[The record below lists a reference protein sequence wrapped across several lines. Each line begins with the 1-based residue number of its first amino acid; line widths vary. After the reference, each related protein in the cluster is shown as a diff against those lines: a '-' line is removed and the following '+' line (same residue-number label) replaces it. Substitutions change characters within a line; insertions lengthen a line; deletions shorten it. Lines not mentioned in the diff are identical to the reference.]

1 MNVGQAVMK
10 SARKKLSVNFVLNDS
25 SIKVMKEWE
34 KWDENNNQ
42 SLNIFIGATPN
53 DIELYIEPTISSNP
67 KSIVL
72 YCGTNDLT

>member
-10 SARKKLSVNFVLNDS
+10 SARKKLSVNFVLNGS

-34 KWDENNNQ
+34 KSDENNNQ

-53 DIELYIEPTISSNP
+53 DTELYIEPTISSNP

>member
-34 KWDENNNQ
+34 KSDENNNQ

-72 YCGTNDLT
+72 YCGTNGLT

>member
-10 SARKKLSVNFVLNDS
+10 SARKKLSVNFVLNGS

-34 KWDENNNQ
+34 KSDENNNQ

-67 KSIVL
+67 KTLCYIVVQ
-72 YCGTNDLT
+72 TT

>member
-10 SARKKLSVNFVLNDS
+10 SARKKLSVNFVLNGS

-34 KWDENNNQ
+34 KSDENNNQ

-53 DIELYIEPTISSNP
+53 DKELYIEPTISSNP
-67 KSIVL
+67 KTLCYIVVQ
-72 YCGTNDLT
+72 TT

>member
-34 KWDENNNQ
+34 KSDENNNQ

-53 DIELYIEPTISSNP
+53 DIELYIEPTRSSNP
-67 KSIVL
+67 KTLCYIVVQ
-72 YCGTNDLT
+72 TT

>member
-34 KWDENNNQ
+34 KSDENNNQ